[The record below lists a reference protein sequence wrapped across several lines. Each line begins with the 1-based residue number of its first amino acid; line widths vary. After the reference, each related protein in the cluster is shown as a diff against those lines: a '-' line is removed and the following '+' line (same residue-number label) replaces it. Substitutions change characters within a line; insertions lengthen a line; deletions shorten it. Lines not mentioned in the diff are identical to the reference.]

1 MRGIGAVAM
10 PFERVTRRIEH
21 LHRPIEVAR
30 NERDLGL
37 GDGTPCAG
45 DAFSRAKCAARASQQ
60 CLGAAEIAELRHRDA
75 AKRQCWRIIAQGD
88 EVQRVER
95 FSRCE
100 RARRGS
106 DQRVHLKSRHTCH
119 SQPFDGQQ

>member
-10 PFERVTRRIEH
+10 PFERVTRGIEH

-37 GDGTPCAG
+37 GDGAPCAG
-45 DAFSRAKCAARASQQ
+45 DGFPWAECTGRAPQQ
-60 CLGAAEIAELRHRDA
+60 CLGAAEIAKLRHRDA
-75 AKRQCWRIIAQGD
+75 AKRQRWRIVAQGD

-95 FSRCE
+95 ISHRE
-100 RARRGS
+100 RVRRGS
-106 DQRVHLKSRHTCH
+106 DQRVH
-119 SQPFDGQQ
+119 